1 MRSNRFIYA
10 CAVRYVGGFGG
21 FAFAFW
27 PSSEV
32 GMSVVTAQF
41 SAFIGVCNVVDC
53 LYAYCAQGLW

>member
-41 SAFIGVCNVVDC
+41 SAFIGVYNVVDGM
-53 LYAYCAQGLW
+53 Y